1 MTRETADWT
10 VYRVF
15 FKGSPVPYDVETR
28 SSWSIAKHR
37 GMRLGGKLSKDFAN
51 IGPFANTMHLSGEK
65 RPWDRGKRPANKE
78 FVHPLAT
85 ISNSESAMEANY
97 WPADSIAGM
106 FHRNIYHGTEATEDE
121 DDYPQTVDGNAYR
134 IYFKNC
140 PATMDILAGG
150 FVVTKQESFR
160 MVIPGAETVVHRI
173 DRGGGEMVYFYAYGG
188 QFYPDEYN
196 FSAGTSTR
204 FFTYQLRYGLAG
216 LMGSGGGGYPG
227 LHTVDANLGTTASL
241 DSAAT
246 FLPLDNVRAIVR
258 LNSSDETTYSVNN
271 NQVKII
277 EPTQDSSGLW
287 TIFQP
292 SAVGAALELDPPEPP

>member
-37 GMRLGGKLSKDFAN
+37 GMRLGSSLSKDFDN
-51 IGPFANTMHLSGEK
+51 IGPFSNTMHLAGEK

-106 FHRNIYHGTEATEDE
+106 FHRNIYHGTEVTGGSS
-121 DDYPQTVDGNAYR
+121 DYPVTIDGNAYR

-204 FFTYQLRYGLAG
+204 FFTYQLRYGLVNG
-216 LMGSGGGGYPG
+216 LGGSSPGYHP
-227 LHTVDANLGTTASL
+227 TVAERLGTTASL

-258 LNSSDETTYSVNN
+258 LNGSDGTTYSLNDH
-271 NQVKII
+271 QVYIT
-277 EPTQDSSGLW
+277 EPTQSSAGLW

-292 SAVGAALELDPPEPP
+292 SAVGAALELDPPT